1 MDNTTRNHSSRSL
14 RRSLAHGT
22 LVLGIASVSV
32 LLAVPVV
39 AQAAARSVSSIR
51 GQHTAVIHETART
64 SSICDKVSAATVSGI
79 IGYKVP
85 AGTATT
91 FAVKPTKANFGISG
105 TNTICTYGSA
115 SSMAALLKDVSL
127 SYEVISKPL
136 TSAEIQESLAKASK
150 NVKIKFSPYSGLGVP
165 GFYFSLTEAG
175 ITGQGISGIVG
186 GTHYFGASVESK
198 SVSKSTLAALAKLA
212 EKL

>member
-1 MDNTTRNHSSRSL
+1 MDNHSPHSLHRSL
-14 RRSLAHGT
+14 LRGT
-22 LVLGIASVSV
+22 FVLGVSGAFV
-32 LLAVPVV
+32 LLALPSL
-39 AQAAARSVSSIR
+39 AQAATHSVASNQGRS
-51 GQHTAVIHETART
+51 AVEHETARS
-64 SSICDKVSAATVSGI
+64 SSICSKVSAATVSSI

-91 FAVKPTKANFGISG
+91 IAVKPTKANFGISG
-105 TNTICTYGSA
+105 TNTICTFGTSA
-115 SSMAALLKDVSL
+115 SMAAILKDVSL

-136 TSAEIQESLAKASK
+136 TSAEIQESLAKESK
-150 NVKIKFSPYSGLGVP
+150 SIKIKFTPYTGLGVP

-175 ITGQGISGIVG
+175 LTGQGISGIVG

-198 SVSKSTLAALAKLA
+198 TVSKSTLAALAKLA